1 MRREEETQA
10 ALEAALAENKRLR
23 AEIERL
29 KDTLAGHSDPAPA
42 AASNDSGAIL
52 CLPGASEI
60 GEATTP
66 ADKAAKVA
74 LFRTLFRG
82 REDVFAERWRMRD
95 GNWGYRPA
103 GRKNWEAVLASEP
116 GDRKRVDR
124 QTRILYPLTDEAIR
138 LHLSGKKTVGIYP
151 QRNSPPFQTEFHG

>member
-1 MRREEETQA
+1 MRCEEETQA

-23 AEIERL
+23 AEIEQL
-29 KDTLAGHSDPAPA
+29 EDALARHSTPA
-42 AASNDSGAIL
+42 ASGFGAIP

-74 LFRTLFRG
+74 LFRSLFRG
-82 REDVFAERWRMRD
+82 REDVYAERWRMKD

-116 GDRKRVDR
+116 EDRKKVDR
-124 QTRILYPLTDEAIR
+124 LPA
-138 LHLSGKKTVGIYP
+138 
-151 QRNSPPFQTEFHG
+151 PPA